1 MEFSAARE
9 FVEATW
15 RPLLFSPGAGI
26 ESISVGTRETGPV
39 GPRTEFCVR
48 IGVPRKKSRRRLRD
62 DGVEPVEEAVGRLLP
77 RGVAYDPVDFD
88 VVERGPAR
96 TAAPPRLSP
105 GKSVAGATR
114 RPSAPSPIE
123 GSIGFFVTLDGVEL
137 HLVSC
142 NHVLAR
148 FDHGRVGDPVLHPA
162 PRLLPPSVAGSPALA
177 RDHGVAELSAI
188 LPVEIDPG
196 DGRAPPENLTDAAMA
211 RVTRHASTPASLVE
225 IPGTGVHLRTDLS
238 RDPDALGRSRLL
250 NRRVV
255 KHGATTGAT
264 EGMVTDLHLRMRVG
278 WGRAQAVFVD
288 QFYVSP
294 LVPGAPFAAF
304 GDSGSAVV
312 TDSGELLG
320 LLFAVDPHGGAAA
333 NRIDVLLDALR
344 RAVPRRT
351 LEVVTATTR
360 GSGGNGTMQ
369 AAAP

>member
-9 FVEATW
+9 FVDATW
-15 RPLLFSPGAGI
+15 RPLLFSTGAGI
-26 ESISVGTRETGPV
+26 ESISVGTRADGPV

-48 IGVPRKKSRRRLRD
+48 IGVPRKRSRADLRA
-62 DGVEPVEEAVGRLLP
+62 GGIEPVEAAVGRFLP
-77 RGVAYDPVDFD
+77 DGLPYDPVDFD

-105 GKSVAGATR
+105 GKSVAGAAR
-114 RPSAPSPIE
+114 RPPNPSSIE
-123 GSIGFFVTLDGVEL
+123 GSIGFFVTLDGHEL

-142 NHVLAR
+142 NHVLAG
-148 FDHGRVGDPVLHPA
+148 FDRGRVGDLVLHPA
-162 PRLLPPSVAGSPALA
+162 PRLLSPSVAGSPALA
-177 RDHGVAELSAI
+177 RGHGVAAISAI
-188 LPVEIDPG
+188 LPVRVDPD

-211 RVTRHASTPASLVE
+211 HVTRHASSHASLVE
-225 IPGTGVHLRTDLS
+225 IPGTGVRLRTDLS
-238 RDPDALGRSRLL
+238 RDPDAFGRPRLL

-255 KHGATTGAT
+255 KHGAATGAT
-264 EGMVTDLHLRMRVG
+264 EGKVTDLHLRMRVG
-278 WGRAQAVFVD
+278 WGAAQAVFVD

-294 LVPGAPFAAF
+294 LSPAAPFADL

-344 RAVPRRT
+344 RVVPRRR
-351 LEVVTATTR
+351 LEVVTDAAR
-360 GSGGNGTMQ
+360 GNGGNGTMR